1 MGEDSVGGEEDEA
14 DEAGFMTSESDA
26 GSDEGAV
33 GEEPVS
39 PRPQDDPASDSSEDE
54 RPGRNTVGNV
64 PLEWYDAEEHI
75 GYDKDGN
82 KLVKKGRKD
91 KLDTLLARNDS
102 TKVSTAK
109 AWRGGG
115 GSV

>member
-1 MGEDSVGGEEDEA
+1 
-14 DEAGFMTSESDA
+14 MTSESEA
-26 GSDEGAV
+26 GTDGEA
-33 GEEPVS
+33 GEEEPAS

-75 GYDKDGN
+75 GYDKDGV
-82 KLVKKGRKD
+82 KLIKKGRKD

-102 TKVSTAK
+102 TKARL
-109 AWRGGG
+109 AGEL
-115 GSV
+115 GSGHVGCMGMLD